1 MDNLPEAWEKYVEAA
16 AQAVFDGFV
25 GGTNDPTLLDLSA
38 SIADG
43 HARAAIL
50 AFLNA
55 AEKDGWGMKPRKP
68 TPEMIEAAD
77 HVLWY
82 PVSQRYS
89 VDVDAIADAYCA
101 MFDAAKDEGP

>member
-25 GGTNDPTLLDLSA
+25 GGTDDPTLLDLSA

-55 AEKDGWGMKPRKP
+55 AEKDGW
-68 TPEMIEAAD
+68 
-77 HVLWY
+77 
-82 PVSQRYS
+82 
-89 VDVDAIADAYCA
+89 A
-101 MFDAAKDEGP
+101 MVPKDTNERI